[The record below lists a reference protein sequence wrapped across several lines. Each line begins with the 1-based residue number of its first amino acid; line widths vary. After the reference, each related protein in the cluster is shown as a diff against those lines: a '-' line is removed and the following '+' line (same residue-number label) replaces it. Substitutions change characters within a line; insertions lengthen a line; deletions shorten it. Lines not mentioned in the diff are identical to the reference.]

1 MLTPV
6 RASQFKR
13 DVKRLKKRGKDMSK
27 LRRVLGL
34 LIQEAPLP
42 GVCQDHP
49 LRGKWQGYRDLH
61 IEPDWLLLYRVMG
74 RKLYLARTGSH
85 ADLFRV

>member
-42 GVCQDHP
+42 DVCQDHP
-49 LRGKWQGYRDLH
+49 LRGEWH
-61 IEPDWLLLYRVMG
+61 E
-74 RKLYLARTGSH
+74 
-85 ADLFRV
+85 

>member
-27 LRRVLGL
+27 LRRVLDL
-34 LIQEAPLP
+34 LIQEALAGRLSGLSAARRMAGIP
-42 GVCQDHP
+42 GFA
-49 LRGKWQGYRDLH
+49 Y
-61 IEPDWLLLYRVMG
+61 
-74 RKLYLARTGSH
+74 
-85 ADLFRV
+85 